1 MSNRSQL
8 FELTRERVLMFGREP
23 EAIFWVFVFPVV
35 LAAVLGFAFQGS
47 AAEPSPIGILAAGP
61 DEVEELKATLATDEM
76 LSIEL
81 FADEAQA
88 RRELQKSTI
97 DVLLMPAE
105 PLQILLNEER
115 VEAEL
120 ARVRVLRALEQA
132 GQRPGEQLGAPVASI
147 VPITEHGSRYVDF
160 LFPGLIGMNLMGTG
174 LWSIGFAVADTRRRK
189 LLKRLL
195 VTPMSRSNFFLSFIL
210 SRLFFLVLELA
221 VLVSVG
227 VFLLKVPFRCD
238 LLGFFLVGMVG
249 ASCFAGIGILLAS
262 RAKTIEGVSGLM
274 NLVMMPMWLGS
285 GIFFSYE
292 RFPEWLHPILRALPL
307 TGLNDALRGMMLY
320 GDSLLDVWPSVLVQA
335 LWAILAFLLALRIFR
350 WH

>member
-1 MSNRSQL
+1 MPQRSQL

-23 EAIFWVFVFPVV
+23 EAVFWVFVFPLV

-47 AAEPSPIGILAAGP
+47 AVEPSPMGVLMPG
-61 DEVEELKATLATDEM
+61 EELAEAPAA
-76 LSIEL
+76 EL
-81 FADEAQA
+81 QALQQDEALEVQLFSDEALA

-97 DVLLMPAE
+97 DVLLLPGEE
-105 PLQILLNEER
+105 PQLLLNEER
-115 VEAEL
+115 TEAEL
-120 ARVRVLRALEQA
+120 ARTRVLRSLELSQ
-132 GQRPGEQLGAPVASI
+132 EGAQPARVQ
-147 VPITEHGSRYVDF
+147 VEPITERGSRYVDF

-195 VTPMSRSNFFLSFIL
+195 VTPMVRAKFFSSFIL
-210 SRLFFLVLELA
+210 SRLFFLVLEIL

-227 VFLLKVPFRCD
+227 HFLLGVPVECS
-238 LLGFFLVGMVG
+238 LPGFFLVAMVG
-249 ASCFAGIGILLAS
+249 AGCFAGIGILLAS

-292 RFPEWLHPILRALPL
+292 RFPEGLHPFLRALPL
-307 TGLNDALRGMMLY
+307 TGLNDAMRGMMLY
-320 GDSLLDVWPSVLVQA
+320 GDGLLDVWPSVLVQA
-335 LWAILAFLLALRIFR
+335 LWGVGAFCLALRIFR
-350 WH
+350 WQ